1 MPRTRRSKTGPR
13 IRSFGG
19 CLTCRTR
26 KVKCD
31 ETHPSCRQCQRSRL
45 VCGGYEAKIRFV
57 HFSPDGTGPQGD
69 VKQNDDGHSRRILF
83 TESERAVM
91 SRHMQEVIDEDE
103 IDQVLSALDSGCE
116 SQICDLPPNGPFLV
130 FSANDGDSTSGAVT
144 AEPIH
149 MDPDR
154 IEVLP
159 EPPSSHGLQEIVNVD
174 VPGAPNP
181 CSWPETAALDT
192 GTISALDDIL
202 LDVDNSDDLGV
213 DLASF
218 SMIPRASPIPIA
230 QTASPSPWDLYLNS
244 DFTSSLDTSVSSH
257 AHFLLEHYKSQMGK
271 LFSPL
276 RVRKSP
282 WSILHFPRA
291 LSALSELSIFKRT
304 KHAHTS
310 LFYAVLA
317 VSAFNWDN
325 IHREQKDSTTYWRN
339 VGEGFRR
346 GARKELERTCETELA
361 GEKSSKYKDILMAI
375 LTMVTISVVTGQ
387 QEEARSYLLNAEL
400 FISLRG
406 APKVNKSRKVKLLH
420 SIYLFLRVIEEST
433 YMYPPEKQPFTSL
446 SHAPETMLFP
456 SLRTHSLC
464 LGRDLDESCGMAFEF
479 GLFGGLENQ
488 ENPAFFREIYG
499 FPQELLSFISRAT
512 FLANQISMH
521 RRRFPELSMTAELEH
536 HCTVLEG
543 EICSWKNNSDDAEG
557 DADDPIAAF
566 ANRAIMSHLITAFHC
581 AVLIFFYRRVRQ
593 LHPFLLQ
600 PFVEKTITNLE
611 AFEQEQRNFS
621 LVNCGI
627 VWPGF
632 IAGAEAVD
640 LELQA
645 RFYKRLQDCSRSSG
659 MHNFGFAAEFLQD
672 FWALRG
678 QKGNENMTWMD
689 MVRDRQLALVL
700 T

>member
-1 MPRTRRSKTGPR
+1 MTTDTVAVYS
-13 IRSFGG
+13 S
-19 CLTCRTR
+19 L
-26 KVKCD
+26 
-31 ETHPSCRQCQRSRL
+31 
-45 VCGGYEAKIRFV
+45 
-57 HFSPDGTGPQGD
+57 
-69 VKQNDDGHSRRILF
+69 ILQ
-83 TESERAVM
+83 ESERAAM

-103 IDQVLSALDSGCE
+103 IDQVLSTLDSGCE
-116 SQICDLPPNGPFLV
+116 SQICELPPDGPFLV
-130 FSANDGDSTSGAVT
+130 FSANDGEPTSEA
-144 AEPIH
+144 AAQPIH
-149 MDPDR
+149 VHSDHTV
-154 IEVLP
+154 VLP
-159 EPPSSHGLQEIVNVD
+159 EPLSSHGLQQIVNVD
-174 VPGAPNP
+174 IPSVPNP
-181 CSWPETAALDT
+181 CSWPETALLET

-213 DLASF
+213 DLSSF
-218 SMIPRASPIPIA
+218 SMMPRASHIPIA
-230 QTASPSPWDLYLNS
+230 QTASPSPWDLCVSY

-310 LFYAVLA
+310 LFYSVLA

-325 IHREQKDSTTYWRN
+325 IHRQQKDSTTYWRN

-433 YMYPPEKQPFTSL
+433 YMYPPEKQPLVSL
-446 SHAPETMLFP
+446 SRAPESMLFP

-464 LGRDLDESCGMAFEF
+464 LGRDLDESCGMDFEF
-479 GLFGGLENQ
+479 GLFGGLANQ
-488 ENPAFFREIYG
+488 ENPAFFKEIYG
-499 FPQELLSFISRAT
+499 FPQDLLSFISRAT

-521 RRRFPELSMTAELEH
+521 RRRFSELSMTTELEH
-536 HCTVLEG
+536 RCAVLEG
-543 EICSWKNNSDDAEG
+543 EICSWNNYSDDTEG
-557 DADDPIAAF
+557 DGDDPIAAF
-566 ANRAIMSHLITAFHC
+566 ANRAIMSHLITAFHS

-600 PFVEKTITNLE
+600 PFVEKTIANLE

-640 LELQA
+640 PDLQA
-645 RFYKRLQDCSRSSG
+645 RFYKRLQECSR
-659 MHNFGFAAEFLQD
+659 FLGASQT
-672 FWALRG
+672 
-678 QKGNENMTWMD
+678 KGE
-689 MVRDRQLALVL
+689 
-700 T
+700 

>member
-1 MPRTRRSKTGPR
+1 MQNSRSSVMRLIQAVANVSDHGLSAAAMKPRSVLCTFRLTG
-13 IRSFGG
+13 
-19 CLTCRTR
+19 LDL
-26 KVKCD
+26 KVM
-31 ETHPSCRQCQRSRL
+31 SSRMTTDTVVVYSL
-45 VCGGYEAKIRFV
+45 
-57 HFSPDGTGPQGD
+57 
-69 VKQNDDGHSRRILF
+69 L
-83 TESERAVM
+83 SERAAM

-149 MDPDR
+149 MDLDR
-154 IEVLP
+154 IEVPP

-174 VPGAPNP
+174 IPGAPNL
-181 CSWPETAALDT
+181 CSWPETATLET

-218 SMIPRASPIPIA
+218 SMISRASPIPIA
-230 QTASPSPWDLYLNS
+230 QTASPSPWDLYVNY

-325 IHREQKDSTTYWRN
+325 IHRQQKDSTTYWRN

-446 SHAPETMLFP
+446 SHALETMLFP

-499 FPQELLSFISRAT
+499 FPQDLLSFISRAT

-521 RRRFPELSMTAELEH
+521 RRRCPELSMTTELEH

>member
-57 HFSPDGTGPQGD
+57 HFSPDGTGPRGD

-83 TESERAVM
+83 TESERAAM

-103 IDQVLSALDSGCE
+103 IDQVLSALDFGCE

-174 VPGAPNP
+174 VPCAPNP

-192 GTISALDDIL
+192 GTISVLDDIL

-213 DLASF
+213 DLSSF

-230 QTASPSPWDLYLNS
+230 QTASPSPWDLYVNY

-276 RVRKSP
+276 R
-282 WSILHFPRA
+282 
-291 LSALSELSIFKRT
+291 RT

-325 IHREQKDSTTYWRN
+325 IHRQQKDSTTYWRN

-433 YMYPPEKQPFTSL
+433 YMYPAEKQPLASL
-446 SHAPETMLFP
+446 SHAPESMLFP

-479 GLFGGLENQ
+479 GLFGALENQ

-499 FPQELLSFISRAT
+499 FPQDLLSFISRAT

-521 RRRFPELSMTAELEH
+521 RRRFPELSMTTELEH

-543 EICSWKNNSDDAEG
+543 EICSWKNYSDDAEG
-557 DADDPIAAF
+557 EADDPIAAF